1 MKSGYVETENY
12 RRFLAALHSLDERG
26 AEESCI
32 VIIDGQPG
40 LGKSTMLSRW
50 VVQTSSVYIRTT
62 QGWDY
67 SWMIKDLLAELG
79 VDPEL
84 IRTTRGRFQRLLQ
97 ELQIRQERAAL
108 AGRPFGLVVDECDQV
123 AGRREIIE
131 GLRDISDLLYLP
143 TILVGMGT
151 LRDSLR
157 RYLQVGSRAPNRV
170 TFAPLAVDDVKKL
183 IAGKCQVPVADD
195 LCEFVWRASRGYS
208 REILDAIRSIET
220 FGERLVDDLGGGV
233 TLADMAGQPLMIDRA
248 SGSSVYVPR
257 GA

>member
-1 MKSGYVETENY
+1 MIPGYVETENY
-12 RRFLAALHSLDERG
+12 KAFLEALKRLDERG

-32 VIIDGQPG
+32 VIIDGKPG

-50 VVQTSSVYIRTT
+50 VVQTGSVYIRTT

-67 SWMIKDLLAELG
+67 SWMVKDILAELG

-84 IRTTRGRFQRLLQ
+84 IRTTRARFQRLLQ

-108 AGRPFGLVVDECDQV
+108 AGQAFALVIDECDQV

-143 TILVGMGT
+143 TVLVGMGT

-170 TFAPLAVDDVKKL
+170 TFEPLSVSDVKKL
-183 IAGKCQVPVADD
+183 IKHKCEVRVADD
-195 LCEFVWRASRGYS
+195 LAEYVHRASRGYS
-208 REILDAIRSIET
+208 REILDAIRAIET
-220 FGERLVDDLGGGV
+220 FGARLGDVGDGV
-233 TLADMAGQPLMIDRA
+233 TMSDMSEQPLMIDRA
-248 SGSSVYVPR
+248 SGSPVYVPR
-257 GA
+257 SV

>member
-12 RRFLAALHSLDERG
+12 KRFLEALHSLDQRG

-32 VIIDGQPG
+32 VVIDGPPG
-40 LGKSTMLSRW
+40 VGKSTMLSRW
-50 VVQTSSVYIRTT
+50 VVQTGSLYIRTT

-67 SWMIKDLLAELG
+67 GWMIKDLLAELG

-84 IRTTRGRFQRLLQ
+84 IRTTRARFQRLLQ
-97 ELQIRQERAAL
+97 ELQLRQERAAL
-108 AGRPFGLVVDECDQV
+108 AGRPFAVVIDECDQV

-143 TILVGMGT
+143 TVLVGMGT

-170 TFAPLAVDDVKKL
+170 TFTPLNLADVRKL
-183 IAGKCQVPVADD
+183 IAGKCMVPVADD
-195 LCEFVWRASRGYS
+195 LAEFVSRASRGYS
-208 REILDAIRSIET
+208 REILDAIRAIEA
-220 FGERLVDDLGGGV
+220 FGERLGDVGDGV
-233 TLADMAGQPLMIDRA
+233 TMADMAGQQLMIDRA
-248 SGSSVYVPR
+248 SGSPVYVPR
-257 GA
+257 GV